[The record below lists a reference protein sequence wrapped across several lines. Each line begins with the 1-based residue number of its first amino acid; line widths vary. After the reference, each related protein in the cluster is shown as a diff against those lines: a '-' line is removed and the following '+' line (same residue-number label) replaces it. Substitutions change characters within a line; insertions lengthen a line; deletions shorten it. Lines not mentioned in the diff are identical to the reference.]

1 MLGLSERLVP
11 PAVIFAK
18 CFVSARFIASVI
30 AIGVD
35 GKTWHPDV
43 HGHGRRDRG
52 DTDCGRHY
60 AGREEDGTHVDASF
74 ESYDSNGARG
84 GKFRAVAPRPP
95 V

>member
-1 MLGLSERLVP
+1 VSAAL
-11 PAVIFAK
+11 IFTK
-18 CFVSARFIASVI
+18 CFVSARFIASMIPV
-30 AIGVD
+30 GVD

-43 HGHGRRDRG
+43 HGHRRRNRG

-60 AGREEDGTHVDASF
+60 ASREEDGTHVDASF

-84 GKFRAVAPRPP
+84 GKFRASASRPS